1 MKTKEIFKDSIT
13 FPFSNL
19 KRFLTL
25 GFILLFSPIIIPT
38 ILAQGYAIRII
49 RNTSQGRREMPEFKN
64 WVDMF
69 IDGLKYLIVNIVYT
83 IPGGVLVYI
92 AIMISTFT
100 TISDI
105 MLSSSQLNQTATMY
119 SGSYLSMDYTSL
131 IHGTLPMILIT
142 LGVILFGLS
151 YLIQMI
157 AIPRMV
163 YKNRVGA
170 AFEFKEIYKEIRLL
184 GWNKYLICGVFLAVI
199 SVLSMLSSMFLPHL
213 LIKYGAV
220 GYLVTIVIIPLIFD
234 SFFYNFTGRF
244 MGLIYPGEVENE
256 DSEADMEIKNRKP
269 RFSQE

>member
-1 MKTKEIFKDSIT
+1 MKIKEIFTDSIT

-25 GFILLFSPIIIPT
+25 GFILIFSPIIIPT

-49 RNTSQGRREMPEFKN
+49 RNTSQGRREMPEFKD

-83 IPGGVLVYI
+83 IPGGILVYI

-100 TISDI
+100 TISES
-105 MLSSSQLNQTATMY
+105 MLSSGQLNQTATMY

-131 IHGTLPMILIT
+131 IHGTLPMVLVS
-142 LGVILFGLS
+142 LGIILFALS

-163 YKNRVGA
+163 YKNKVGA

-199 SVLSMLSSMFLPHL
+199 SVLSMLSSMFLPSTL
-213 LIKYGAV
+213 TKYGAL
-220 GYLVTIVIIPLIFD
+220 GYLIIWIIIPFVFD

-244 MGLIYPGEVENE
+244 MGLVYPGEVENE
-256 DSEADMEIKNRKP
+256 DETEISPKTP
-269 RFSQE
+269 RFVQDN